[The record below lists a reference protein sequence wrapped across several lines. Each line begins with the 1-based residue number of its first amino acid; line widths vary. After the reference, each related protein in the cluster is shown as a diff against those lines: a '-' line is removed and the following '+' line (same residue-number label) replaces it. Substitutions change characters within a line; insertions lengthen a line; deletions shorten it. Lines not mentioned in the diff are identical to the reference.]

1 MIEGRAG
8 WFRAAGR
15 QWKRLGRQRFKEA
28 EELLRRQE
36 LFSVSACARFL
47 RPERLSNHLWGFP
60 GPNGAMESLLLHS
73 KGTLFPIFD
82 ARDTAQFDMP
92 PFLLRF
98 LRKHYIHAVQGL
110 REEVQALERIMGS
123 LGKTSADRIDYDL
136 MALDQR
142 PSVETLRAG
151 PPGLSIREPEA
162 REVEEILPLQTAYER
177 EEVLPQGGSLN
188 AAVCRL
194 NLERILK
201 EERIL
206 VAEWGGRIVAKANT
220 SATAFT
226 RAQIGG
232 VFVQPDCRGL
242 GIARRICAELARNLI
257 LSGWGVSLFVKKQ
270 NQSAQRAYRSIGFRP
285 VANYR
290 ITYY

>member
-1 MIEGRAG
+1 MTEGRAG
-8 WFRAAGR
+8 WFHAAGR
-15 QWKRLGRQRFKEA
+15 QWKRLGRRRFREA

-47 RPERLSNHLWGFP
+47 RPERLSSHLWGFP
-60 GPNGAMESLLLHS
+60 GPNGAVAALLFHS

-82 ARDTAQFDMP
+82 TRDTAQFDMP

-98 LRKHYIHAVQGL
+98 LKKRYTHAVQGL
-110 REEVQALERIMGS
+110 REEVQVLERIMEN
-123 LGKTSADRIDYDL
+123 LGKASADQIDYDL
-136 MALDQR
+136 MALDQS
-142 PSVETLRAG
+142 PPAETLRAG
-151 PPGLSIREPEA
+151 PLGLSIREPKA
-162 REVEEILPLQTAYER
+162 QEVEAILPLQTAYER

-232 VFVQPDCRGL
+232 VFVEPDCRGL
-242 GIARRICAELARNLI
+242 GIARRLCAELARNLI
-257 LSGWGVSLFVKKQ
+257 MSGWGVSLFVKKQ
-270 NQSAQRAYRSIGFRP
+270 NRNAQRAYRSVGFRP